1 MRKRLFKLSLFS
13 CMAYGLL
20 ASGILT
26 AGFYQQ
32 PNPFNV
38 ETITDEVAIVGKV
51 PSDVNMVIDAILH
64 PIRYKRAGAPL
75 PKGILMLGAPGT
87 GKTTMARLIAK
98 KTESPIIFTSA
109 AQFINTFVGTGP
121 AAVRQL
127 FEAAK
132 GNLKDQESKQRSQFE
147 YDWWTE
153 QQKKDPK
160 QAQKPMP
167 EFKAVIKPVI
177 IFIDEVD
184 SIACNRS
191 SLQAGGGDQELRNTL
206 NELFQ
211 QMEGAKS
218 NDNIVVI
225 AATNEDE
232 GFLDPAFRS
241 RFTYIAHV
249 PLPLYADRQAIL
261 RYYSVNCIFAA
272 GVTLD
277 YLAADQY
284 TEGYAGRDLKKLVE
298 HIASV
303 AANDKSFKD
312 DEVAIHNDHVVLGY
326 EQFAERKR
334 LEEEAESRR
343 RH

>member
-1 MRKRLFKLSLFS
+1 MRKRLFKLSFLS

-20 ASGILT
+20 ASEILI
-26 AGFYQQ
+26 ANFFQP
-32 PNPFNV
+32 PNPFST
-38 ETITDEVAIVGKV
+38 EIITDEVAIVGKV
-51 PSDVNMVIDAILH
+51 PSDVNTVIDAILH

-98 KTESPIIFTSA
+98 KTESPIIFSSA

-132 GNLKDQESKQRSQFE
+132 NNLQEQESKQRRDFE
-147 YDWWTE
+147 YKWWE
-153 QQKKDPK
+153 QQQNKDPK
-160 QAQKPMP
+160 QQQQPMP
-167 EFKAVIKPVI
+167 EIKIEIKPVI
-177 IFIDEVD
+177 IFIDEID
-184 SIACNRS
+184 SIACNRAN
-191 SLQAGGGDQELRNTL
+191 LQAGGGDQELRNTL

-218 NDNIVVI
+218 NDNIIVI

-249 PLPLYADRQAIL
+249 SLPQCSDRLAIL

-272 GVTLD
+272 GASLD
-277 YLAADQY
+277 CLAADEY
-284 TEGYAGRDLKKLVE
+284 TEGYSGRDLKKLVE
-298 HIASV
+298 HIARV
-303 AANDKSFKD
+303 AAGDSRLKD
-312 DEVAIHNDHVVLGY
+312 DEVAIENDHVQQGY
-326 EQFAERKR
+326 EEFAERKR
-334 LEEEAESRR
+334 LEKEAESRR
-343 RH
+343 RR